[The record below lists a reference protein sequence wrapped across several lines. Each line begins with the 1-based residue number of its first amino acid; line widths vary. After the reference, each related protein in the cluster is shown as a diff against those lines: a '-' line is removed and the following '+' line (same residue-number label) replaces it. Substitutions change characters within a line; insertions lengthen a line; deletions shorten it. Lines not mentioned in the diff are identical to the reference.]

1 MVGQFGTGLL
11 MEPIDIALIAV
22 LTAILAIVVILTER
36 KDDD

>member
-1 MVGQFGTGLL
+1 
-11 MEPIDIALIAV
+11 MEPIDIALIVV